1 MRIPVGKISIALL
14 SSAACLLA
22 QNLAPTTDKSAP
34 AQTEASPSLKAPGS
48 PTPPSGDSAAA
59 LEYLYNRKPQEGSAG
74 KQALEAGKRSETR
87 AIAQDAIGA
96 NRQEDPEVRARFDR
110 YLGMAEVPQETLDTY
125 FVKLKDV
132 EQLLRTQKVV
142 EAWKALQDLADYT
155 VIDAGV
161 SKELANHVEAIWNT
175 GRANSNLAK
184 KNDQLRKDVKAAN
197 SNADMMSDS
206 IMDKEVEMQRRL
218 RNANKTQQ
226 AQGQTLPNGGV
237 PQMPTGGEAPQGSIS
252 GLEGKLQLTEEYL
265 RSLELKAKIKMNE
278 LKQEKLLDQAKK
290 DFAEYISTLFNSGR
304 FNHVVLAA
312 DFYRKIFEEGDYPS
326 DMAKQVNASLE
337 INRDVQSAV
346 EVFRYKVGRKELL
359 GASDSLQLAFVTSE
373 LNPSVLGLERPLKE
387 QVADFNRKL
396 LQMRNLIEARDF
408 GTLENVL
415 SEIKITA
422 VDFDTTKPLA
432 IVNAVKLES
441 KMHLGK
447 AKLAAQSG
455 DNKVAMEEF
464 QAAAESWPGNP
475 DLESKAGT
483 FFDTQDVKNQSL
495 TEFDRLM
502 EDQNYR
508 AIFDKQLAFAPAIK
522 GDSKREEQIKTAL
535 ESVKNAEVASEKANL
550 LVMNGDT
557 FGAWEAIELASANLP
572 DDRKLNKLR
581 ADLAGRSAEFVASV
595 NKARDAEGRNEL
607 GYSLTWYVNAQRQ
620 YPASQIANQGIDRL
634 SKKLLG
640 GSM

>member
-22 QNLAPTTDKSAP
+22 QDAAPTTDQSAS
-34 AQTEASPSLKAPGS
+34 AQTEASPPLKAPES
-48 PTPPSGDSAAA
+48 PTPQSGDNAAA
-59 LEYLYNRKPQEGSAG
+59 LDYLYNRKPQEGSAG

-110 YLGMAEVPQETLDTY
+110 YLGMAEVAQGTLDTY

-132 EQLLRTQKVV
+132 EQLLRAQKVV

-155 VIDAGV
+155 AIDAGV

-197 SNADMMSDS
+197 SNADMMSDN

-218 RNANKTQQ
+218 RNANKAQQ
-226 AQGQTLPNGGV
+226 AQGQNLPNGGV

-265 RSLELKAKIKMNE
+265 RSLELKAKIKLNE

-337 INRDVQSAV
+337 INRDVQSAI

-359 GASDSLQLAFVTSE
+359 GARDSLQLAFVTSE

-396 LQMRNLIEARDF
+396 IQMRNLIEARDF

-415 SEIKITA
+415 SEIKVSAI
-422 VDFDTTKPLA
+422 DFDTTKPLA

-464 QAAAESWPGNP
+464 QAAAETWPGNP
-475 DLESKAGT
+475 DLETKAGT

-495 TEFDRLM
+495 TEFDRLI

-522 GDSKREEQIKTAL
+522 GDSKREEQIKTAM
-535 ESVKNAEVASEKANL
+535 EAVKNAEVASEKANL

-581 ADLAGRSAEFVASV
+581 ADLSGRSAEFVASV

-640 GSM
+640 SM